1 MKNLFKYF
9 LISFG
14 IHSFIMFIFL
24 FEKEFSKPKTDI
36 LEVEILPNNGRKNK
50 VLTKQKK
57 TTEKNIYKTF
67 GNTRN
72 LDNTH
77 NFTGNKSSIPK
88 I

>member
-14 IHSFIMFIFL
+14 IHSFIIMFIFL

-50 VLTKQKK
+50 VLTKK
-57 TTEKNIYKTF
+57 EENEIREKTF
-67 GNTRN
+67 IKHSETLRN
-72 LDNTH
+72 H
-77 NFTGNKSSIPK
+77 R
-88 I
+88 